1 MCPVGAGLPRWFQ
14 HLPGILPSRTGWA
27 AKDGRRQAG
36 FIETGALQ
44 PVFWVTS
51 SWSGDPVLP
60 AQQTLHPQGLATI
73 CQGRH
78 PWRANQAT
86 EWSRA
91 SPHSPAKRPLVLR
104 VVFEDTVLNQKHSY
118 PCSQSVRVRE
128 VPSVDSSCQA
138 LCSRNSQ
145 TPAASLLSKPQR
157 LPVRCRGWEST

>member
-1 MCPVGAGLPRWFQ
+1 M
-14 HLPGILPSRTGWA
+14 
-27 AKDGRRQAG
+27 
-36 FIETGALQ
+36 
-44 PVFWVTS
+44 FWLTS

-91 SPHSPAKRPLVLR
+91 SPPSPAKRPLVLR

-118 PCSQSVRVRE
+118 PCSQSVRVQE
-128 VPSVDSSCQA
+128 VPSVDRQQLPGPPQPEFANSSGFSTLEATEFAGQV
-138 LCSRNSQ
+138 S
-145 TPAASLLSKPQR
+145 
-157 LPVRCRGWEST
+157 GWESTQEMPSTRGQDGLSFHVFAPWF